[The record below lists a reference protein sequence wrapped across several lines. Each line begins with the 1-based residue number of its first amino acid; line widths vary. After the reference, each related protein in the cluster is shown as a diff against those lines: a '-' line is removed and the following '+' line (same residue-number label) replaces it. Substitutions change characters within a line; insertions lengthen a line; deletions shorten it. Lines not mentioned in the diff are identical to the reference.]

1 MLRVLGQSI
10 SRNALLL
17 GLFAL
22 VTTALIAATYLATR
36 DRIAAEERKAEE
48 KALLEI
54 MPRDTHDNSML
65 DDTLPVDSGSG
76 LGLRQQKQVYLARR
90 AGEVIAALI
99 PVTARDGYSGDINL
113 VVGVRRNGEV
123 AGVRVLSHRETPG
136 LGDNVDL
143 AKSDWLLG
151 FDGRSIG
158 DPPLSRWA
166 VKKDRGAFDQF
177 TGATITPRAVVAAT
191 LRALQYAAE
200 HEETLFP
207 GAGPS
212 EREGGP

>member
-1 MLRVLGQSI
+1 MLGQSI

-17 GLFAL
+17 GLFAMI
-22 VTTALIAATYLATR
+22 TTALIAAIYLATR
-36 DRIAAEERKAEE
+36 DRIAAEERKAEA

-54 MPRDTHDNSML
+54 MPRATHDNSML
-65 DDTLPVDSGSG
+65 DDTLPVDRDSG
-76 LGLRQQKQVYLARR
+76 LGLRQAKQIYLARR
-90 AGEVIAALI
+90 EGEVVAALI

-136 LGDNVDL
+136 LGDKVDL
-143 AKSDWLLG
+143 AKSDWVLG
-151 FDGRSIG
+151 FNGRSIG
-158 DPPLSRWA
+158 NPPVSSWA

-191 LRALQYAAE
+191 LRALQYAAT
-200 HEETLFP
+200 HEDLLFP
-207 GAGPS
+207 APGTG
-212 EREGGP
+212 EQKGGP